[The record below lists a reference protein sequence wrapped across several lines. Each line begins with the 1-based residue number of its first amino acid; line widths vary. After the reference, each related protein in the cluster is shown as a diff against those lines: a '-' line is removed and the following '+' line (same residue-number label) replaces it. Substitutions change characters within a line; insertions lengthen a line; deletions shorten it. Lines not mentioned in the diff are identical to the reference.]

1 MLAAAKL
8 TSDKQRIT
16 QGPLELLAARVGIT
30 HHNDPAV
37 DLNIYD
43 QLLNNENTPA

>member
-1 MLAAAKL
+1 MSKNI
-8 TSDKQRIT
+8 IT
-16 QGPLELLAARVGIT
+16 PQT